1 MVRLL
6 GKSFLSTLVHLRNWA
21 NKYFV
26 YSPGRF
32 HASIVMKLVIAHIVM
47 GYDLKL
53 EDEKE
58 RTLWSWETFTMP
70 YESTRFVLKERK
82 S

>member
-1 MVRLL
+1 V
-6 GKSFLSTLVHLRNWA
+6 KLRILA
-21 NKYFV
+21 DKCTA

-47 GYDLKL
+47 GYDLRL
-53 EDEKE
+53 EDENE

-70 YESTRFVLKERK
+70 YESTRFVLRERK